1 MIADVAASL
10 LDVTTQIREI
20 REYLKSHAERTYMKG
35 TWLLIVYAI
44 NEYLK
49 SNIYPALNKMLPNNK
64 KLTYDS
70 KDTKLDLIEYID

>member
-1 MIADVAASL
+1 
-10 LDVTTQIREI
+10 
-20 REYLKSHAERTYMKG
+20 MKG
-35 TWLLIVYAI
+35 TWLLIAYAI

-49 SNIYPALNKMLPNNK
+49 SNIYPALNKMLPNSK